1 MLIEGTLLA
10 LERDAVPEGTVLA
23 AHALCEAAAARR
35 PIRLEIGGRRATL
48 AQVDAARTRLQG
60 ELDSIDALVEATLG
74 QEETLSVGIGGGKPH
89 PRVVH
94 LQNRLNALGHRVA
107 ADGKFGEV
115 THEAVKDFQAKAGMQ
130 PTGDVDP
137 DTHAALRHGRV
148 VTMMGDPSM
157 MPQGPPEKPLK
168 DVGDGDPNKE
178 TASDAKPPVPLSKKL
193 KALFGLVQGLEG
205 LQEAEFTEERQV
217 RLDAA
222 RADLEEAGVFD
233 SAGHP
238 RTRDG
243 EWAKGVTVNHH
254 FNRSD
259 VEGDFGHLGHVI
271 NLFPAGVGFNAFNGD
286 GKYLS
291 HHNGRTG
298 AIKAVVAHGHDMTPE
313 GTSRGE
319 VAEAWSPAAR
329 AAALVSRHSHDSDRG
344 LKQRVAGRDEQVMS
358 HLRKH
363 FGWGGSSPLGF
374 TLDSVAKD
382 TGVMRE
388 HLDDMADRGL
398 VEPVSSDSPI
408 YRVPRTDKALK
419 ALQTHSFQR
428 GLARMGGLSESAQT
442 AALSVTHAPIGKG
455 GTNWITKSKPGNTGQ
470 LPAYIQNVRNAI
482 MRDGKS
488 ESEAHAI
495 AIGRIE
501 DWAEGKGGVSD
512 EVKAASAKAIAELHA
527 MGGASKAKT
536 AAKKLSEADARAD
549 HPEHDLPGMVRCPT
563 CGASA
568 PADADA
574 CPRGHALA
582 GARKLMHAMT
592 ESEAFL
598 RDVEL
603 LLRECVE
610 LKETWEEFD
619 AMRNSGHW
627 GKNVKSGPMPGTWQD
642 SPGRGPTG
650 KLRNF
655 TSMSAPKLAATL
667 DALKV
672 HGEDHEAHMA
682 AIHAAGTKLGMQVRA
697 KSNVPEKAPVHT
709 LLDETAILE
718 CKTCGAPAP
727 AGTLICQRGHRLEEA
742 IGTIDKGA
750 FHRWLGKPED
760 APITDA
766 DITKG
771 LAAGGHPAKMANF
784 AKNARGWHH

>member
-1 MLIEGTLLA
+1 MADAMAANLLEAAIPHGHPARRYRSVTMSPDERERFAHDLQARRVLIEGTLLA
-10 LERDAVPEGTVLA
+10 LEGTGVPEGTVVS
-23 AHALCEAAAARR
+23 AHALCEAAAVRR
-35 PIRLEIGGRRATL
+35 PIRLEIGGARATA
-48 AQVDAARTRLQG
+48 AQVEAARTRLHG
-60 ELDSIDALVEATLG
+60 ERDAIDELVEATLG
-74 QEETLSVGIGGGKPH
+74 QEETLAMGVGGGKPH

-130 PTGDVDP
+130 PSGEVDP

-148 VTMMGDPSM
+148 MTMMGDPAM

-168 DVGDGDPNKE
+168 DVGDGNTNKE
-178 TASDAKPPVPLSKKL
+178 SGNDASQKPPVPLSKKL

-222 RADLEEAGVFD
+222 RTELEEAGVFD

-313 GTSRGE
+313 GES
-319 VAEAWSPAAR
+319 
-329 AAALVSRHSHDSDRG
+329 
-344 LKQRVAGRDEQVMS
+344 
-358 HLRKH
+358 
-363 FGWGGSSPLGF
+363 
-374 TLDSVAKD
+374 
-382 TGVMRE
+382 
-388 HLDDMADRGL
+388 
-398 VEPVSSDSPI
+398 SSD
-408 YRVPRTDKALK
+408 KLK
-419 ALQTHSFQR
+419 ALQTRSFQR
-428 GLARMGGLSESAQT
+428 GVGRAGGRLDESAQT

-527 MGGASKAKT
+527 MGGASKART
-536 AAKKLSEADARAD
+536 ATKKLTEADARAD
-549 HPEHDLPGMVRCPT
+549 YPEHELPGMVRCPT

-582 GARKLMHAMT
+582 GAKKLMHAMV
-592 ESEAFL
+592 ESEVFL

-619 AMRNSGHW
+619 AMRSSGHW

-655 TSMSAPKLAATL
+655 MSMSAPKLAATL

-718 CKTCGAPAP
+718 CKSCGAPAP
-727 AGTLICQRGHRLEEA
+727 AGATVCQRGHRLEEA
-742 IGTIDKGA
+742 IGHIDKGA
-750 FHRWLGKPED
+750 FHRWLGKPD
-760 APITDA
+760 AESITDA
-766 DITKG
+766 DIAKG
-771 LAAGGHPAKMANF
+771 LAAGGHPAKMAQF
-784 AKNARGWHH
+784 AKNARGFSHG